1 MDYLVNLQI
10 QYDLE
15 LLRREALQRQILKQA
30 GLIKPPLYD
39 RILTWTGEVLIK
51 IGMKLKEMP
60 ERKLITEEAS
70 VPTFLIML

>member
-1 MDYLVNLQI
+1 MDNLVNLKI

-15 LLRREALQRQILKQA
+15 MLRRETVQKQA
-30 GLIKPPLYD
+30 LKHAGLVQPAFYD
-39 RILTWTGEVLIK
+39 RIITEIGEILIH

-60 ERKLITEEAS
+60 ERKLNTEEAS